1 MTTTTSRATRDRAVG
16 IIRRHGATE
25 VQAEAIVRDM
35 SAVGIHLV
43 EVEPPAEPYTG
54 EKAAAMTPEYQQ
66 ARAAMK
72 GTSE

>member
-43 EVEPPAEPYTG
+43 EVEPPAEYTG